1 MERRIRNSV
10 KALIIEDRKMLAI
23 KIDDDGDAFYILP
36 GGSQSA
42 GETLTEAVKRE
53 VAEEIGVEIIPNS
66 LEFVIEGVYG
76 EAFHRVDFVFLCEY
90 KGLTDHLFFQSDG
103 HQVRYEWLDIDNLI
117 GQPLY
122 PSKLRKQIQQLFNGE
137 KTEMYLGNEEPG
149 NPSM

>member
-53 VAEEIGVEIIPNS
+53 VEEEIGVEIISNS

-90 KGLTDHLFFQSDG
+90 KGLTDHLLFQDDE

-117 GQPLY
+117 RQPLY

>member
-90 KGLTDHLFFQSDG
+90 EGLTDHLFFQSDG